1 MARLKGLLSYRGSF
15 KSVRHYH
22 NLHNPATYA
31 GEKGGANRDLIMN
44 NPSFVRTRENMNEFG
59 GVAVAVKSIRNGLQF
74 LQPGQTDQYFTGRL
88 IQLVKEI
95 NLRDEMDP
103 RGQRS
108 ILFSAQKQLIGKMI
122 FNVKKKTLE
131 MLQGHFTCSH
141 SVARDAATLSVTDLA
156 IGQPWL
162 PCGATHYRVLNHLC
176 VISDYVYVVENRRYE
191 SLSAL
196 GGLGASC
203 YSDFNPVNSM
213 LSFDV
218 VSSFPSGTVL
228 TDDCTV
234 MQCIG
239 VEFYVRSFG
248 DVYLPLKGGCLKVG
262 EVF

>member
-15 KSVRHYH
+15 KNVRHYH

-44 NPSFVRTRENMNEFG
+44 NSSFVRTRETMNEFG

-108 ILFSAQKQLIGKMI
+108 IFFSTQKQLIGKMI
-122 FNVKKKTLE
+122 FNVKTKTLE

-176 VISDYVYVVENRRYE
+176 VISDHVYVAENRRYE
-191 SLSAL
+191 SSSAL
-196 GGLGASC
+196 GGLGASG

-218 VSSFPSGTVL
+218 KTSFPGSIAL

-234 MQCIG
+234 VQCIG

-248 DVYLPLKGGCLKVG
+248 NVYLPLKGGCLKIG

>member
-15 KSVRHYH
+15 KNIRHFH
-22 NLHNPATYA
+22 NLHNPTIFA
-31 GEKGGANRDLIMN
+31 GEKGGANRDLVLN
-44 NPSFVRTRENMNEFG
+44 NPSFARTRENMNEFG

-74 LQPGQTDQYFTGRL
+74 LQPGQTDPYFTGRL

-122 FNVKKKTLE
+122 FNVKTKSME
-131 MLQGHFTCSH
+131 MLQGHFICSH
-141 SVARDAATLSVTDLA
+141 AVTRTAATFSVTDLA

-162 PCGATHYRVLNHLC
+162 PCGATHYRVLNNLC
-176 VISDYVYVVENRRYE
+176 VISDYVYVAENRRYE
-191 SLSAL
+191 PSSAP
-196 GGLGASC
+196 GGLGVSV
-203 YSDFNPVNSM
+203 YSDFYPVNSM

-218 VSSFPSGTVL
+218 ITSFPVDIVL

-248 DVYLPLKGGCLKVG
+248 NVYLPLKGGCLKVG